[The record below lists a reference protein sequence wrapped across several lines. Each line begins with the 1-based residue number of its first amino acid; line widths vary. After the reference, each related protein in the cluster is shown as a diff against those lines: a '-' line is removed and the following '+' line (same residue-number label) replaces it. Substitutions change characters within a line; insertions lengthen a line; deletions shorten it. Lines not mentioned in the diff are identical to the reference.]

1 MNARFFFIIAERSD
15 SAIHL
20 EIKKDLDNI
29 HLASASYITL
39 QDCVPSQ
46 KRLADFHIYFSNSA
60 GHGGIVALASYHTS
74 DCVSLTQFWNM
85 YPVLLREYLKRI
97 TIYTTLLVFSAALA
111 I

>member
-1 MNARFFFIIAERSD
+1 MNARFFFIITERSD

-20 EIKKDLDNI
+20 EITKDLDNI

-60 GHGGIVALASYHTS
+60 GHGGIVALASYHTYFRLCFF
-74 DCVSLTQFWNM
+74 D
-85 YPVLLREYLKRI
+85 
-97 TIYTTLLVFSAALA
+97 TILEHVPCFVT
-111 I
+111 